1 MNERKYDN
9 LERMRRDIQKDRD
22 KVEALLLQ
30 IKTKEAKLKEAEA
43 VRVVADVEAM
53 KLSPEQ
59 IGSLLDMIASGQ
71 IQVDGNAINVPVP
84 RMGRRSTTFPAITE
98 SNDENSEN
106 ENKEEDSEDED

>member
-22 KVEALLLQ
+22 KVEALLEQ
-30 IKTKEAKLKEAEA
+30 IKAKEAKLKEAEA

-59 IGSLLDMIASGQ
+59 IGSLLGMIANGQ
-71 IQVDGNAINVPVP
+71 SQI
-84 RMGRRSTTFPAITE
+84 
-98 SNDENSEN
+98 DET
-106 ENKEEDSEDED
+106 

>member
-22 KVEALLLQ
+22 KVEALLEQ
-30 IKTKEAKLKEAEA
+30 IKAKEAKLKEAEA

-59 IGSLLDMIASGQ
+59 IGSLLDMIANGQ
-71 IQVDGNAINVPVP
+71 IQIDGNMIKAASI
-84 RMGRRSTTFPAITE
+84 RGARRNTFAPEANT
-98 SNDENSEN
+98 NSEVS
-106 ENKEEDSEDED
+106 EIEEKKEDSDDED